1 MLVKVFRF
9 NSEQKVEI
17 DTKFFDTSEGSVKWV
32 NDCGLNGGHI
42 QKPYYVLQC
51 YMDYNT
57 AVKYDLASGQHSSIG
72 ISAKVFLSSKD
83 NKEPKYKEGYKYLC
97 ELAGRKPIRYT
108 GVPSGQP
115 PCTKK
120 ILEELGTEKHLR
132 ADIRKRLM
140 DLGYD
145 EDTIR
150 GAFKR
155 LEKAGRISF
164 SSSNHSLKNCEVWA
178 VT

>member
-9 NSEQKVEI
+9 RHNQEVEI
-17 DTKFFDTSEGSVKWV
+17 DTEFFDTSEGSVKWV
-32 NDCGLNGGHI
+32 NDCGLNGGYI
-42 QKPYYVLQC
+42 PMPYYVLQC
-51 YMDYNT
+51 YMSYNM
-57 AVKYDLASGQHSSIG
+57 AVKYGLASGEHSSIAK
-72 ISAKVFLSSKD
+72 SAKVFLHYKA
-83 NKEPKYKEGYKYLC
+83 NKEPKYKEGYEYLC
-97 ELAGRKPIRYT
+97 GIAGRKPIRYT

-132 ADIRKRLM
+132 ADIRKCLM

-145 EDTIR
+145 ENTIR

-155 LEKAGRISF
+155 LEKTGRIFF

-178 VT
+178 AT